1 MNYSEIVFGKSL
13 EELSIDKLKYFFSTP
28 QGETATLEF
37 KSFSKHSTFDKN
49 IDGIIKGLCAFLN
62 SDGGI
67 LIWGAP
73 NGIKP
78 EGKKEEVF
86 QGELQLVNELKE
98 KDTIINII
106 SSRITP
112 MPTGIS
118 VKILERNDGYAYVF
132 EVQPSPY
139 KPHQFNHI
147 YYIRL
152 DGQSRPAPHYM
163 VQAMF
168 RQVSFPNLEA
178 FVKFVSFADLE
189 SHWMLTIEVY
199 LLNLSEFQNEEQ
211 AAYQMVINP
220 GRFDLGEGTYHSE
233 PEPVLYFGR
242 PQRRQ
247 LNIIILKEALEKKGG
262 IFKMVLTHGGKK
274 SPAKMSNYTLDFG
287 KYDWQRNDGNLNY
300 LMANAE
306 ENRFYS
312 EVQKAK
318 GSGKEQLLREIL
330 GREVK

>member
-13 EELSIDKLKYFFSTP
+13 EELSIDKLQYFFSTP

-37 KSFSKHSTFDKN
+37 KSFSRYSTFDKN

-86 QGELQLVNELKE
+86 EGELQLVNELKE

-178 FVKFVSFADLE
+178 YAKFVSLTDME
-189 SHWMLTIEVY
+189 THWLLIAEIY
-199 LLNLSEFQNEEQ
+199 LLNLSEFQNEEL
-211 AAYQMVINP
+211 AAYQLVIEP
-220 GRFDLGEGTYHSE
+220 GAFEGTGGTFFSN
-233 PEPVLYFGR
+233 PEPVLYYGR
-242 PQRRQ
+242 PLRNQ
-247 LNIIILKEALEKKGG
+247 LNIIIAKTALEKRSR
-262 IFKMVLTHGGKK
+262 IFKMVLTLGGKK
-274 SPAKMSNYTLDFG
+274 SPAKISNYVLDFNLFDSG
-287 KYDWQRNDGNLNY
+287 RDEGNLNY
-300 LMANAE
+300 LMTKAK
-306 ENRFYS
+306 ENQFYS
-312 EVQKAK
+312 DAQKDK
-318 GSGKEQLLREIL
+318 GSGKEKLLREIL